1 MKLLKNKTILKRM
14 ANDDYGYVKSS
25 PKERILAMWEIT
37 AELWSLI
44 NKKNVERRLQRNI
57 AKLVRQ

>member
-1 MKLLKNKTILKRM
+1 MKLLKNKTILKKM
-14 ANDDYGYVKSS
+14 TGDDYGYVKAS
-25 PKERILAMWEIT
+25 PKERIAAMWEIT

-57 AKLVRQ
+57 TKLVRQ